1 MKKALITIIALA
13 MVSSVMAFT
22 LAGCGGEKKEETSSS
37 SSASEKVET
46 SDSEDNDAKAEQDDE
61 DTDEEVDEEKSDGE
75 NAEDSNNDESTSSN
89 ATVVGQWTL
98 SQIVTAD
105 GKSQTLEEYCAD
117 QGVDA
122 SGLSYTYTFSE
133 DGSVSAEIGGIG
145 VKGTFTFD
153 GKTITTTFESG
164 TFPFE
169 FDEES
174 DTIVSADE
182 NTGMKSI
189 MTRL

>member
-1 MKKALITIIALA
+1 MKKALITILALA
-13 MVSSVMAFT
+13 MVSSAMVFT
-22 LAGCGGEKKEETSSS
+22 LTGCGGEKKEEASSS
-37 SSASEKVET
+37 SSEAVNSD
-46 SDSEDNDAKAEQDDE
+46 DSEDTDAEEDQSDE
-61 DTDEEVDEEKSDGE
+61 DTDEEKDDEEKDDESD
-75 NAEDSNNDESTSSN
+75 SDESTSN
-89 ATVVGQWTL
+89 NTAVVGKWALTK
-98 SQIVTAD
+98 IVAAD
-105 GKSQTLEEYCAD
+105 GTSQTLEEYCAD

-122 SGLSYTYTFSE
+122 TGVSYTYTFSE

-182 NTGMKSI
+182 ETGMKSV
-189 MTRL
+189 MTRV